1 MLYSLSYDMH
11 SLVFQPTNAVDR
23 RGDLALGYL
32 CGILTNIPDA
42 SSPAT
47 GGDMFG
53 DANFSQYYELTEMF
67 LVNSPTYYSIVTN
80 EMLPN
85 VSSSNLTDAQ
95 VRQTLSGMLKIEELT
110 VRLDGKYHET
120 LSAEALDATIR
131 ATSNKLDPAFAV
143 GLHAAIGYGA
153 EIAPSSGGA
162 AASSN
167 AALTG
172 KFHFYAVVWDVFDYQ
187 SHECVD

>member
-95 VRQTLSGMLKIEELT
+95 VRQTLSG
-110 VRLDGKYHET
+110 
-120 LSAEALDATIR
+120 
-131 ATSNKLDPAFAV
+131 
-143 GLHAAIGYGA
+143 
-153 EIAPSSGGA
+153 
-162 AASSN
+162 
-167 AALTG
+167 
-172 KFHFYAVVWDVFDYQ
+172 
-187 SHECVD
+187 